1 MRIARIGTLGNE
13 RPVVIEGDEAI
24 FVDTLIKDWTRE
36 ELENAALERVKKAD
50 LSTLPRTS
58 VKDHRLGSPIH
69 RPTKV
74 ICVGLNYLKHIA
86 DTFNSGANNLATM

>member
-1 MRIARIGTLGNE
+1 MRIARIGTIGKE

-24 FVDTLIKDWTRE
+24 FVDTLVKDWTRE
-36 ELENAALERVKKAD
+36 ELENGGLDRVKRAD

-58 VKDHRLGSPIH
+58 VDGHRLGSPIH

-74 ICVGLNYLKHIA
+74 ICVGLK
-86 DTFNSGANNLATM
+86 